1 MSQKRRSDG
10 WSWEHSV
17 RSNLEGRRPPFQ
29 APSGGGGMEHQGW
42 LFIET
47 KTGLDNSLWV
57 FPDGDAE

>member
-1 MSQKRRSDG
+1 M
-10 WSWEHSV
+10 
-17 RSNLEGRRPPFQ
+17 PPFQ
-29 APSGGGGMEHQGW
+29 ASSGGGGMEHQGW